1 MNFEEKLS
9 HRIDMHEKE
18 FAIRH
23 EYIEKSLNEG
33 REKFKRIEM
42 MLWGVYGMIVT
53 SFGFIKL
60 F

>member
-18 FAIRH
+18 CAIRH
-23 EYIEKSLNEG
+23 EYIKKSLNEG